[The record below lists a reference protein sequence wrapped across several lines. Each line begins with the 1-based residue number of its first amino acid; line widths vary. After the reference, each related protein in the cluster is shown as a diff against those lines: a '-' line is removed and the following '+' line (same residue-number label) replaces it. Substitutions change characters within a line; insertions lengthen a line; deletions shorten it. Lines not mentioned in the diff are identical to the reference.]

1 MSNAKLSLVLSS
13 FVIRYIKFG
22 AIALLTCCIC
32 VAIAPAIPSVIA
44 KSPDWLVRSNQY
56 ADSLEKAINAEDCQK
71 KLDVSEGLK
80 EIDPSFRACRQ
91 NSVFQSVQS
100 LEQKLAQEKNTQL
113 HLDLEILVKAG
124 QRELRSYV
132 LNEKYQVPYINL
144 SKVILDSLKS
154 TFKASKSSSSQKAA
168 ILIKLKQ
175 YAGLEPG
182 KTALATSLEQ
192 AIQAQLQKTELDF
205 PSKEL
210 IEIDLKG
217 NASQIHE
224 IQAFLEKQ
232 NVPDHEEAYAQL
244 KAQLLNYE
252 MFIRRQVL
260 PKAAQ
265 NFRLPPELY
274 TFRLEEQGI
283 ETPIEDVMRQ
293 AHAAFTQVQQQMEEL
308 APQVAQKKH
317 LKARNYREVIEELQ
331 KEQLSAEDTLRLYQ
345 NRAKDLDA
353 ILQRES
359 LVTLPKRKF
368 NIRLATVKETE
379 DFPVPLYL
387 ASSNT
392 FVIPVLRDR
401 QKAKLYNDF
410 TNPAISWTLTVHEGR
425 PGHDLQLSTLKD
437 RRLSR
442 ARTDFARN
450 ATSIEGWA
458 TYAEA
463 IMQPYMPLEGKF
475 MSLQFQLLRAARAF
489 LEPELQLGKITTA
502 DALKVLTED
511 AGFSKF
517 FAEQEVK
524 RYISRFPGQAPTYF
538 YGSQQ
543 FLELRS
549 QTEKR
554 LGKKFNAQNFNDLVL
569 SQGFLTPKLLG
580 RVFQFKT

>member
-1 MSNAKLSLVLSS
+1 MKRRLRLPRVRALKLS
-13 FVIRYIKFG
+13 
-22 AIALLTCCIC
+22 AIAILACYICI
-32 VAIAPAIPSVIA
+32 AIAPIVPSVFA
-44 KSPDWLVRSNQY
+44 RSPEWVVRSDRF
-56 ADSLEKAINAEDCQK
+56 ADSLSKAIDAEDCQK
-71 KLDVSEGLK
+71 KLAVSEGLK
-80 EIDPSFRACRQ
+80 EVDLGFRACRQ
-91 NSVFQSVQS
+91 NNVLQAVQA
-100 LEQKLAQEKNTQL
+100 LEQKLAQEKDAQL

-124 QRELRSYV
+124 QQSLRSYV
-132 LNEKYQVPYINL
+132 LDEKYQVSYVNL
-144 SKVILDSLKS
+144 SKAILDSLKS
-154 TFKASKSSSSQKAA
+154 TLKASKSSSSRKAA
-168 ILIKLKQ
+168 ILAKLKQ

-182 KTALATSLEQ
+182 KIALATSLEQ
-192 AIQAQLQKTELDF
+192 AIQTQLQKTELDF
-205 PSKEL
+205 PSKDLLET
-210 IEIDLKG
+210 DLKG

-224 IQAFLEKQ
+224 IQTFLEQQ
-232 NVPDHEEAYAQL
+232 NVPNHEGAYAQL

-283 ETPIEDVMRQ
+283 ETPIEDVMQ
-293 AHAAFTQVQQQMEEL
+293 HGLAAFTQVQQQMEEL

-317 LKARNYREVIEELQ
+317 LKARNYREIIETLQ
-331 KEQLSAEDTLRLYQ
+331 KEQLSAEDTLHLYQ
-345 NRAKDLDA
+345 NRAKDLEA
-353 ILQRES
+353 ILAREH
-359 LVTLPKRKF
+359 LVTLPQRKF

-379 DFPVPLYL
+379 DFPVPLYIA
-387 ASSNT
+387 ASRT

-401 QKAKLYNDF
+401 EKAKLYNDF

-437 RRLSR
+437 RHLSR
-442 ARTDFARN
+442 ARTDFSRN

-458 TYAEA
+458 TYAET

-502 DALKVLTED
+502 NALKVLTED
-511 AGFSKF
+511 AGFSQF
-517 FAEQEVK
+517 FAKQEVK
-524 RYISRFPGQAPTYF
+524 RYLSRFPGQAPTYF

-554 LGKKFNAQNFNDLVL
+554 LGKKFNAREFNDFIL
-569 SQGFLTPKLLG
+569 SNGFLKPKLLKQ
-580 RVFQFKT
+580 VISSQM

>member
-1 MSNAKLSLVLSS
+1 MSKPRLSLVPSLS
-13 FVIRYIKFG
+13 VLRRIKFG
-22 AIALLTCCIC
+22 AIALLTCCIYI
-32 VAIAPAIPSVIA
+32 AIVPAIPSVTA
-44 KSPDWLVRSNQY
+44 KPPDWVVRSDQFAN
-56 ADSLEKAINAEDCQK
+56 SLEKAIDAEDCQK

-91 NSVFQSVQS
+91 NTVLQSVQS
-100 LEQKLAQEKNTQL
+100 LEQKLAQEQNAQL

-124 QRELRSYV
+124 RQELRSYA
-132 LNEKYQVPYINL
+132 LDEKYQVPYINL
-144 SKVILDSLKS
+144 SKAILDSLKS
-154 TFKASKSSSSQKAA
+154 TLKTSKSSSIQQAA
-168 ILIKLKQ
+168 MLAKLKQ

-182 KTALATSLEQ
+182 KIALATSLEQ
-192 AIQAQLQKTELDF
+192 AIQTQLQKTELDF
-205 PSKEL
+205 PSNDLLET
-210 IEIDLKG
+210 DLKG

-232 NVPDHEEAYAQL
+232 NVPNYEEAYAQL
-244 KAQLLNYE
+244 KAQLLSYE

-274 TFRLEEQGI
+274 TFSLEEQGI

-293 AHAAFTQVQQQMEEL
+293 AHAAFTQVQQQMEEI
-308 APQVAQKKH
+308 APQVAQKKG
-317 LKARNYREVIEELQ
+317 LKVFHYRKVIDALQ
-331 KEQLSAEDTLRLYQ
+331 QEQLSAEDTLRLYR

-353 ILQRES
+353 ILEREH

-392 FVIPVLRDR
+392 FVIPVLRDHE
-401 QKAKLYNDF
+401 KAKLYNDF

-442 ARTDFARN
+442 ARTDFSRN

-458 TYAEA
+458 TYAES

-489 LEPELQLGKITTA
+489 LEPELQFGKITTA

-524 RYISRFPGQAPTYF
+524 RYISRFPGQAPSYF

-543 FLELRS
+543 LLELRS
-549 QTEKR
+549 QTEQR
-554 LGKKFNAQNFNDLVL
+554 LGKQFNAQSFNDFVL
-569 SQGFLTPKLLG
+569 SQGFLTSKLLA
-580 RVFQFKT
+580 RVLPLKT

>member
-13 FVIRYIKFG
+13 FVIHYIKFG

-32 VAIAPAIPSVIA
+32 VAIVPAIPSVIA

-56 ADSLEKAINAEDCQK
+56 ADSLEKAIDAEDCQK

-100 LEQKLAQEKNTQL
+100 LEQKLAPEKNTQL

-154 TFKASKSSSSQKAA
+154 TLKASKSSSSQKAA

-192 AIQAQLQKTELDF
+192 AIQTQLQKTELDF

-217 NASQIHE
+217 NTSQIHE

-317 LKARNYREVIEELQ
+317 LKARNYREVIEALQ

-353 ILQRES
+353 ILQRER
-359 LVTLPKRKF
+359 LVTLPRRKF

-401 QKAKLYNDF
+401 EKAKLYNDF

-502 DALKVLTED
+502 NALKVLTED

-554 LGKKFNAQNFNDLVL
+554 LGNQFNVREFNDFIL
-569 SQGFLTPKLLG
+569 SQGFLNPKLLK
-580 RVFQFKT
+580 QILPSEM